1 MTSQNSS
8 PIRVRFA
15 PSPTGNLHL
24 GGART
29 ALFNF
34 LFARHHKGSF
44 LLRIEDTDRERS
56 TDAAIAAILDGMRW
70 LDLSWD
76 EGPIYQTSRLERYRE
91 MAQKL
96 LDQGHAYRCS
106 CTPDELEARR
116 KEAQAKGLPP
126 RYDGRCRDRHISP
139 DVPHV
144 IRFRNPS
151 DQTVAFNDLIRGA
164 LSFDGNLLDD
174 LVILRTDGMPTY
186 NFAVVVDDAD
196 MKITHVIRGDD
207 HINNTPRQ
215 IAIFQALGADIPL
228 FAHLPMIFGS
238 DRTKLS
244 KRHGA
249 TSVMAYREMGYL
261 PHALANYLVR
271 LGWSHKDQEIFS
283 REELVAFFD
292 LDHVGSSPSVFNPE
306 KLLWLNAHYIKN
318 SADSELS
325 PLVFELLPAI
335 EDPLPQCPDLS
346 YRANVIAALKGRART
361 LVELAESARPFFDRS
376 LTIDPTAREKAL
388 GPESLPILESLLTA
402 MGSLQEWTSESLKNV
417 FSQIGEAQ
425 NRKMSE
431 LAQPVRVALTGKTVS
446 PGIFEVLLLLGRD
459 VSLARIGDALSDVRK
474 THYLNSQGSSTSP
487 GKDHS

>member
-8 PIRVRFA
+8 SIRVRFA

-34 LFARHHKGSF
+34 LFARHHNGTF

-96 LDQGHAYRCS
+96 LEQGHAYRCS

-116 KEAQAKGLPP
+116 KDAQAKGLPP

-151 DQTVAFNDLIRGA
+151 DQTIAFDDLIRGP

-174 LVILRTDGMPTY
+174 LVVLRTDGMPTY

-215 IAIFQALGADIPL
+215 IAIFRALGADIPL

-318 SADSELS
+318 SADSDLS
-325 PLVFELLPAI
+325 PLVFELLPSLEA
-335 EDPLPQCPDLS
+335 PLPQTSDLS
-346 YRANVIAALKGRART
+346 YRANVVAALKGRART
-361 LVELAESARPFFDRS
+361 LVELAESARPFFDRP
-376 LTIDPTAREKAL
+376 LIIDPAAREKAL
-388 GPESLPILESLLTA
+388 GPESLPILEPLLTA
-402 MGSLQEWTSESLKNV
+402 MGSLQEWNTDSLKNV
-417 FSQIGEAQ
+417 FAQIGEAQ
-425 NRKMSE
+425 NRKMSD

-459 VSLARIGDALSDVRK
+459 LSLARIGAALSEVRK
-474 THYLNSQGSSTSP
+474 TQFLPSQGSSTSL

>member
-1 MTSQNSS
+1 MTSRPNI
-8 PIRVRFA
+8 PVRVRFA

-34 LFARHHKGSF
+34 LFARHHGGVM

-56 TDAAIAAILDGMRW
+56 TEAAIAAILDGMRW
-70 LDLSWD
+70 LDLTWD
-76 EGPIYQTSRLERYRE
+76 EGPVFQTSRLDRYRDL
-91 MAQKL
+91 A
-96 LDQGHAYRCS
+96 LDLIARGHAYRCV
-106 CTPDELEARR
+106 CTPDELEERR
-116 KEAQAKGLPP
+116 KDAQAKGLPP
-126 RYDGRCRDRHISP
+126 RYDGRCRDRKISA
-139 DVPHV
+139 DTPHV
-144 IRFRNPS
+144 VRFRNIP
-151 DQTVAFNDLIRGA
+151 DQIVAFDDLIRGP
-164 LSFDGNLLDD
+164 LSFDSGLLDD

-215 IAIFQALGADIPL
+215 IPIFRALGADIPD

-271 LGWSHKDQEIFS
+271 LGWSHKDQEIFT
-283 REELVAFFD
+283 REELIAHFD

-318 SADSELS
+318 ASDTVLS
-325 PLVFELLPAI
+325 PLVSELLPPLS
-335 EDPLPQCPDLS
+335 EPLPQASDPDHRVRVVSL
-346 YRANVIAALKGRART
+346 LKGRAKT
-361 LVELAESARPFFDRS
+361 LLELAEFSLPYFDRS
-376 LTIDPTAREKAL
+376 LAIDPVAREKAL
-388 GPESLPILESLLTA
+388 GPESVFILEPIFVALSSLP
-402 MGSLQEWTSESLKNV
+402 EWSADPIKNV
-417 FSQIGEAQ
+417 FTQIGEAL
-425 NRKMSE
+425 NKKLGE

-446 PGIFEVLLLLGRD
+446 PGIFDVLLLAGREISL
-459 VSLARIGDALSDVRK
+459 VRIEAALALARTPFSM
-474 THYLNSQGSSTSP
+474 TSSSP
-487 GKDHS
+487 TGKDLS